1 MKRDRVAEIHFYEW
15 RIGAWSISET
25 RDRLNAAG
33 RGIYRELLDHCYGQ
47 GKIPDDPEWMCR
59 RCACTPEE
67 LQKALKVIGRHFPK
81 IDGTEYRSNV
91 FADMFRT
98 DYFSFIEKQREA
110 SRSRDKKPK
119 KIKDIRIDGSSM
131 DHPCKKMFPSD
142 TIRYDTKQ
150 DKTDT
155 KQDKTTPI
163 ESELG
168 SAIERMYAR
177 HPKKK
182 DLVLVPDSLEKA
194 VSVNPL
200 EEIEAV
206 HSAWC
211 TTPEW
216 KESNGRFVPSLA
228 KWLSDRGYLQWP
240 EGMAPETPK
249 PKRKVKIIPY
259 DPYGTGDGKPIE
271 MEVEDRS

>member
-1 MKRDRVAEIHFYEW
+1 
-15 RIGAWSISET
+15 
-25 RDRLNAAG
+25 
-33 RGIYRELLDHCYGQ
+33 
-47 GKIPDDPEWMCR
+47 
-59 RCACTPEE
+59 
-67 LQKALKVIGRHFPK
+67 
-81 IDGTEYRSNV
+81 
-91 FADMFRT
+91 
-98 DYFSFIEKQREA
+98 
-110 SRSRDKKPK
+110 
-119 KIKDIRIDGSSM
+119 M
-131 DHPCKKMFPSD
+131 DHRWIIHARKCFHP
-142 TIRYDTKQ
+142 IRY
-150 DKTDT
+150 DT

-271 MEVEDRS
+271 MEVEAE